1 MKISKVNSNNLG
13 SPVASD
19 TAELVDSEGGFGVK
33 YRLRQCCCG
42 SKGRLLIILLVL
54 LLLAGAV
61 AAVAYI
67 LITNS
72 KSMAFHSSNAY

>member
-1 MKISKVNSNNLG
+1 MNSNNLG
-13 SPVASD
+13 SPVAGD
-19 TAELVDSEGGFGVK
+19 TAELVDSEEGLGVR

-42 SKGRLLIILLVL
+42 SKGRLLITLLVL

-67 LITNS
+67 LITKS
-72 KSMAFHSSNAY
+72 KSVAFHSSNAY

>member
-1 MKISKVNSNNLG
+1 MNSNNFG
-13 SPVASD
+13 NPVAGD
-19 TAELVDSEGGFGVK
+19 TAELVDSDGGLGVR

-42 SKGRLLIILLVL
+42 SKGRLLITLLVL

-67 LITNS
+67 LATKS
-72 KSMAFHSSNAY
+72 KSVIP